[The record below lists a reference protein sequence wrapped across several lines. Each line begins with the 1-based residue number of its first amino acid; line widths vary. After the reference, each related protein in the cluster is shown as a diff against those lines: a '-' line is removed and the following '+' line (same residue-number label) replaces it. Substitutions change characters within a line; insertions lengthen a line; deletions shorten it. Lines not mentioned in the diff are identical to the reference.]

1 MGNEIHAKLMNC
13 RDTSQKWSQS
23 MHFNRFYVLKA
34 VGPTNVSTNFLKN
47 WNLNYILEYKDDLIM
62 QNLTHY
68 SIKHYHIV

>member
-34 VGPTNVSTNFLKN
+34 VGPRAYERK
-47 WNLNYILEYKDDLIM
+47 YKFKKKIE
-62 QNLTHY
+62 
-68 SIKHYHIV
+68 I